1 MLVYIAVFSCISAFL
16 FGYDLGLIGG
26 ALPLIKEDLGLTS
39 EQGELIVGGAK
50 LGAVVGTLLGA
61 ASMLEFGRR
70 FTIIMDAW
78 YFVLGPIVMALS
90 PNVAGL
96 FAGRVLIGVSIG
108 CSAVVVPA
116 YLAEVA
122 PAQVRGRVVGL
133 YEVMLCVGML
143 LAALMDALLGY
154 ARSSSIWRWQVVMP
168 VFPAAVMICTM
179 WWIPESP
186 RWLVMCDKLEEALQV
201 IHKVHT
207 ASDLPGGVHQSTDEV
222 EQELLDL
229 WSSVQ
234 KEQRSQS
241 HGNYN
246 VNNNGSEQQVEMSS
260 AVIDDEIPL
269 LPNEGP
275 EERPGQLA
283 NTNQEDGIGK
293 SGDSNRII
301 IARNM
306 FFGFIKSLGT
316 VIVGIWKVSR
326 GKERRAFW
334 IVLTLA
340 VFNQAFASTAILNYG
355 PTLLTD
361 NGMENT
367 SWASFAASAASLGK
381 LIGIIVS
388 FVLVDRAGRRPLLLA
403 GSAGSMLSL
412 VLLGVA
418 DFLGSIV
425 FIVVCMSVFIF
436 FFSASW
442 AGIFWVILSES
453 FSMEYKSSASF
464 AATAALFLAGSLADL
479 SFLTI
484 RELLGFVS
492 FFIYAGIAALSGIFV
507 AYFVPETKGHSL
519 AEAQAL
525 FSG

>member
-1 MLVYIAVFSCISAFL
+1 MLVYIAIFSCISAFL

-26 ALPLIKEDLGLTS
+26 ALPLIKDDLGLTNG
-39 EQGELIVGGAK
+39 QGELIVGGAK
-50 LGAVVGTLLGA
+50 LGAVLGTLLGA
-61 ASMLEFGRR
+61 ASMLQFGRR

-78 YFVLGPIVMALS
+78 NFVLGPIVMAFS
-90 PNVAGL
+90 QNAAGL
-96 FAGRVLIGVSIG
+96 IAGRVLIGVSIG

-122 PAQVRGRVVGL
+122 PAKIRGRVVGL

-154 ARSSSIWRWQVVMP
+154 ITSGSSWRWQVQMP
-168 VFPAAVMICTM
+168 VFPALVMICTM

-186 RWLVMCDKLEEALQV
+186 RWLVMRDRLEEALQV

-207 ASDLPGGVHQSTDEV
+207 ANILPGGVHQSTDEV

-234 KEQRSQS
+234 KEQGFQCQE
-241 HGNYN
+241 NDN
-246 VNNNGSEQQVEMSS
+246 VKNEAQQQVEMST
-260 AVIDDEIPL
+260 AVVDDEIPL
-269 LPNEGP
+269 LPNGGLEQ
-275 EERPGQLA
+275 RPVQVV
-283 NTNQEDGIGK
+283 NTNVNDGMGK
-293 SGDSNRII
+293 ENASNKII
-301 IARNM
+301 VVVIAC
-306 FFGFIKSLGT
+306 FGFLKSLGT

-326 GKERRAFW
+326 GKEKRAFW
-334 IVLTLA
+334 VVLTLA

-361 NGMENT
+361 AGMKNS
-367 SWASFAASAASLGK
+367 SWASFAASGAGLGK
-381 LIGIIVS
+381 LIGILVS
-388 FVLVDRAGRRPLLLA
+388 FLLVDRAGRRPLLLV

-418 DFLGSIV
+418 DLFSSVL
-425 FIVVCMSVFIF
+425 FIVICMSVFIF

-453 FSMEYKSSASF
+453 FSMEYKSSATF

-479 SFLTI
+479 LFLTI
-484 RELLGFVS
+484 RDWLGFVS
-492 FFIYAGIAALSGIFV
+492 FFLYAGIAALSGIFV
-507 AYFVPETKGHSL
+507 ACFVPETKGSSL

-525 FSG
+525 FSR

>member
-1 MLVYIAVFSCISAFL
+1 MLVYIAIFSCISAFL

-26 ALPLIKEDLGLTS
+26 ALPLIKDDLGLTNG
-39 EQGELIVGGAK
+39 QGELIVGGAK

-61 ASMLEFGRR
+61 ASMLQFGRR

-78 YFVLGPIVMALS
+78 NFVLGPIVMAVS
-90 PNVAGL
+90 PNAAGL
-96 FAGRVLIGVSIG
+96 LIGRLLIGVSIG

-122 PAQVRGRVVGL
+122 PAKVRGRVVGL

-154 ARSSSIWRWQVVMP
+154 ITSGSSWRWQVAIP
-168 VFPAAVMICTM
+168 VFPALVMICTM

-186 RWLVMCDKLEEALQV
+186 RWLVMRDRLEEALQV

-207 ASDLPGGVHQSTDEV
+207 ANVLPGGVHQSTDEV

-234 KEQRSQS
+234 KEQRSQYED
-241 HGNYN
+241 NDN
-246 VNNNGSEQQVEMSS
+246 VNSEAQQQVEMST
-260 AVIDDEIPL
+260 AAIDDEVPL
-269 LPNEGP
+269 LPNGVLEQ
-275 EERPGQLA
+275 RSVQVVNA
-283 NTNQEDGIGK
+283 NQDDRTGKENVSNKMIELKNACIG
-293 SGDSNRII
+293 
-301 IARNM
+301 
-306 FFGFIKSLGT
+306 FVKSLGT
-316 VIVGIWKVSR
+316 VIVGIWIVSQ
-326 GKERRAFW
+326 GKEKRAFW

-361 NGMENT
+361 
-367 SWASFAASAASLGK
+367 A
-381 LIGIIVS
+381 
-388 FVLVDRAGRRPLLLA
+388 DRAGRRPLLLV

-418 DFLGSIV
+418 DLISSIL
-425 FIVVCMSVFIF
+425 FIVICMSVFIF

-484 RELLGFVS
+484 RDWLGFVS
-492 FFIYAGIAALSGIFV
+492 FFLYAGIAALSGIFV
-507 AYFVPETKGHSL
+507 AYFVPETKGSSL